1 MNSVKNKSMKRPR
14 RGRPSLKRA
23 DKNRVP
29 LPGDIIITRFIAP
42 RNITQKEVAEGL
54 GIPLVCF
61 SSMLG
66 GRIRISAEYALRLS
80 RYFGLP
86 ISFWLGLQN
95 KYDEDTLPKELVEEI
110 NATVKP
116 NYEER

>member
-1 MNSVKNKSMKRPR
+1 MNNEENISVKRPR
-14 RGRPSLKRA
+14 RGRPSLKKA
-23 DKNRVP
+23 EENRIP
-29 LPGDIIITRFIAP
+29 LPGDIIISRFITP
-42 RNITQKEVAEGL
+42 RNITQKEVADGL

-61 SSMLG
+61 SAMLG

-86 ISFWLGLQN
+86 ISFWLGLQSQ
-95 KYDEDTLPKELVEEI
+95 YDEASLPKELVEEI

>member
-1 MNSVKNKSMKRPR
+1 MNNEETVVRAR
-14 RGRPSLKRA
+14 RGRPSKKPV
-23 DKNRVP
+23 DGNRIP
-29 LPGDIIITRFIAP
+29 LPGDIIISRFIRP

-61 SSMLG
+61 SAMLG

-80 RYFGLP
+80 LYFGLP
-86 ISFWLGLQN
+86 VQFWLGLQSD
-95 KYDEDTLPKELVEEI
+95 YDERALTKEQIEQI
-110 NATVKP
+110 KAQVKP

>member
-1 MNSVKNKSMKRPR
+1 MNNEEPIVKAR
-14 RGRPSLKRA
+14 RGRPSKKPL
-23 DKNRVP
+23 DGNRIP
-29 LPGDIIITRFIAP
+29 LPGDIIISRFIRP

-61 SSMLG
+61 SAMLG

-80 RYFGLP
+80 LYFGLP
-86 ISFWLGLQN
+86 VQFWLGLQSD
-95 KYDEDTLPKELVEEI
+95 YDEKALTKEQI
-110 NATVKP
+110 DAIKAQVKP